1 VPVAEQIDLELGR
14 DREVN
19 VRPKLM
25 NWEKFDLSFDR
36 RGNVN
41 GWTTRET
48 WQVELQNSK
57 VIAAMVDLRKSFA
70 GDWSVESEHAYDKV
84 DANKIKFVEAL
95 QPGEQKT
102 FAYTVTT
109 RHGTNATR

>member
-1 VPVAEQIDLELGR
+1 MGWVTASEFIGSSGIKYVPVAEQIDLELGR

-57 VIAAMVDLRKSFA
+57 AIEAVIDLRKSFA
-70 GDWSVESEHAYDKV
+70 GDWLIETPHAYEKV
-84 DANKIKFVEAL
+84 DAS
-95 QPGEQKT
+95 
-102 FAYTVTT
+102 
-109 RHGTNATR
+109 